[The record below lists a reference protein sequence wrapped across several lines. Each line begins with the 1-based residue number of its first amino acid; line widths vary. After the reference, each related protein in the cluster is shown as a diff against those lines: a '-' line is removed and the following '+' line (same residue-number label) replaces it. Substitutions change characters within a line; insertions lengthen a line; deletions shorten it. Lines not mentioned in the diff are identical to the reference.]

1 MDVPLHNLLIQ
12 TMTFVFNILIAAKL
26 YNFIA
31 LDMKNASFRK
41 LQIAKP
47 FYRISTYK
55 RWSKA
60 TEESKCSLFTLN
72 IKIGF
77 FN

>member
-1 MDVPLHNLLIQ
+1 MI
-12 TMTFVFNILIAAKL
+12 FVFNTLIAEKL

-47 FYRISTYK
+47 FYRILISEE
-55 RWSKA
+55 SKA
-60 TEESKCSLFTLN
+60 TKESKS
-72 IKIGF
+72 F
-77 FN
+77 FLP